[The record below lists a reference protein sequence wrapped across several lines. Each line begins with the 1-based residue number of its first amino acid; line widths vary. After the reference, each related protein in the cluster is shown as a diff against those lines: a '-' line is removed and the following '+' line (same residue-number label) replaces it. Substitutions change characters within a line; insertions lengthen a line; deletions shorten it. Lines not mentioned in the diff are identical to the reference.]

1 MLQTD
6 FFDFIENLEREEKFS
21 ATTAAAATPNN
32 INIDDTISKSSSIMS
47 NRDSQTVDIWQDIA
61 KALNNWTKRI
71 LDAPLANMYTKSRHL
86 TSTMRNLVTDL

>member
-6 FFDFIENLEREEKFS
+6 LFDFIENLEREEKYS

-32 INIDDTISKSSSIMS
+32 INIDDTISESSSIIS

-71 LDAPLANMYTKSRHL
+71 LDAPLANMYTI